1 MSVCQLQLMSLQVV
15 ITSAPETIYS
25 NRSYTPKTY
34 TVKHAG
40 WYISSNV
47 TTLQYSNPRVVP

>member
-40 WYISSNV
+40 
-47 TTLQYSNPRVVP
+47 